1 MLNFFQGKA
10 NRLFF
15 FFFLFLDSMNF
26 VTDGI
31 TEFSKSL
38 GLLEVQIL
46 YSLVKLYL
54 VLHDP
59 MQHSRLPC
67 PSPFPRGCSN
77 SCLISWPKYW
87 SFSFST
93 SPSNDHSGL
102 ISFRIDRLDLLAVQ
116 GSFTSLLQHQL
127 KSISSWVLSLLYSP
141 TLTSVHEF

>member
-15 FFFLFLDSMNF
+15 FFLFLDSMSF

-38 GLLEVQIL
+38 GLLEVQRL
-46 YSLVKLYL
+46 YSLLKLCL
-54 VLHDP
+54 ALHDP

-67 PSPFPRGCSN
+67 PSPSPRGCSN
-77 SCLISWPKYW
+77 SCLIRWPKYW

-93 SPSNDHSGL
+93 SPSNDYSGL
-102 ISFRIDRLDLLAVQ
+102 ISFRIDWLDLLDVQ
-116 GSFTSLLQHQL
+116 GTFKSLLQHQL
-127 KSISSWVLSLLYSP
+127 KSINSWVLSLLYGP
-141 TLTSVHEF
+141 TLTSVHEQ